1 MEPILFYLLIINLI
15 TLFVW
20 GYDKKMARK
29 NGNRIPEIRLLW
41 FIFLGGLFGGI
52 IGMLIFRHKI
62 LKRPFLLKFFVVAIL
77 QLIILRFILRI
88 LWN

>member
-29 NGNRIPEIRLLW
+29 NGNRIPEIRLL
-41 FIFLGGLFGGI
+41 
-52 IGMLIFRHKI
+52 
-62 LKRPFLLKFFVVAIL
+62 
-77 QLIILRFILRI
+77 
-88 LWN
+88 

>member
-1 MEPILFYLLIINLI
+1 MFNIPNLFTAANLMCGVMSIIL
-15 TLFVW
+15 TLA
-20 GYDKKMARK
+20 G
-29 NGNRIPEIRLLW
+29 RIDIAP
-41 FIFLGGLFGGI
+41 FAIFLGGLFGGI

-62 LKRPFLLKFFVVAIL
+62 SKRPFLLKFFVVAIL

>member
-15 TLFVW
+15 TFFVW

-29 NGNRIPEIRLLW
+29 NANRISETRLLW
-41 FIFLGGLFGGI
+41 LIFLGGLFGGI

-62 LKRPFLLKFFVVAIL
+62 SKRAFLQKFFVVGIL

>member
-62 LKRPFLLKFFVVAIL
+62 SKCPFLLKFFVVAIL

>member
-20 GYDKKMARK
+20 GYDKKMAKK
-29 NGNRIPEIRLLW
+29 NSKRISEKSLLW
-41 FIFLGGLFGGI
+41 LIFFGGLFGGI
-52 IGMLIFRHKI
+52 IGILVFRHKVS
-62 LKRPFLLKFFVVAIL
+62 KSTFLLKFLVVGIL
-77 QLIILRFILRI
+77 QLIIFRFILRF